1 MFFDMHNFLELG
13 SNARTTTGKSTGPKH
28 VTLAQHSRPQG
39 PRKMLALSGSSTIS
53 EILTF
58 EPDNRWNV
66 YGSKWSL
73 QEQKNLLLAPKT
85 SHRLWNLPSVFTFQN
100 SRHWEY
106 IGSFSNTIFV
116 ALSLSF
122 LDFLRT
128 GSNTKFRELMG
139 IRAVTTPYCSR
150 CCFAKMRFSHEEGC
164 TISAQCQ
171 QKRQQKAR
179 NGTNGFGAVG

>member
-53 EILTF
+53 EIPNCWARQPV
-58 EPDNRWNV
+58 ECIWV
-66 YGSKWSL
+66 KWSL
-73 QEQKNLLLAPKT
+73 QEHKNLLLAPKT
-85 SHRLWNLPSVFTFQN
+85 SHRLWNLPSVTFQN

-106 IGSFSNTIFV
+106 IGSFSNTFFLLCHC
-116 ALSLSF
+116 LSS
-122 LDFLRT
+122 R
-128 GSNTKFRELMG
+128 SSVLMG
-139 IRAVTTPYCSR
+139 IRAGTTPYCSR
-150 CCFAKMRFSHEEGC
+150 CSFAKMRFFLESIEEGC

-179 NGTNGFGAVG
+179 KGTNGFGAVG